1 MRVDRRVMDH
11 GEIVRSEDVI
21 QTVDGPRTFI
31 STKSPYCDSSGQTI
45 GVIGVFRDITESRKL
60 DRIERA
66 RESLFL
72 EMAEHMH
79 EVCWIV
85 NAADA
90 SILYVSPSF
99 ASVWG
104 RSCEAI
110 YEDANEWMDAIH
122 PDDHKSVTACYEQAL
137 KGEKYDQEYRI
148 IRGEGEIVWIHDRG
162 NLTYDAKGWPLHLV
176 GIAEDVTHRR
186 TSEDDLRT
194 ERERLRLAYEAG
206 TVGTWDW
213 DVVRDEEHCSREYF
227 MLYGLPPEPGLSS
240 FDSWSQRVHPDDQDE
255 AMKQALKA
263 IDSGD
268 TYECEYRVTWP
279 DGSVHWLASRG
290 KVYRDERGTA
300 VRMIGVNVD
309 VSDQKMVEATL
320 RDHEEQLKKS

>member
-1 MRVDRRVMDH
+1 
-11 GEIVRSEDVI
+11 
-21 QTVDGPRTFI
+21 
-31 STKSPYCDSSGQTI
+31 
-45 GVIGVFRDITESRKL
+45 
-60 DRIERA
+60 
-66 RESLFL
+66 
-72 EMAEHMH
+72 
-79 EVCWIV
+79 
-85 NAADA
+85 
-90 SILYVSPSF
+90 
-99 ASVWG
+99 
-104 RSCEAI
+104 
-110 YEDANEWMDAIH
+110 MDAIH

-320 RDHEEQLKKS
+320 RDHEEQLKKIVSERTLELEQANAYLVREIEERRKAEVSLRQSETHLQSLFAGIDDALYVHDRCVVTSLNAKRQRMSDTASSARCSTRRSSKALVFLREASPTILTIY